1 MYRII
6 FFLFLISSS
15 VYAKD
20 PPKKFL
26 DDEYIFKFE
35 ENIKY
40 PYDTGFWG
48 PIETHTR
55 IHQNAWALR
64 YDNKITKTNEYSLRF
79 EKRLDDCGAED
90 CNRKEK
96 TFIGR
101 SELGFFDPITGEKIR
116 GHLGEYWYTW
126 SFYIDPA
133 SDGPKNMRDFVHIG
147 QFKMD
152 LEHEK
157 LTRSLLTT
165 QTIDEFN
172 VACPEMSFFFL
183 GVMMEFMWADQ
194 EFLYV
199 MVVII
204 KE

>member
-6 FFLFLISSS
+6 FFLFLISSI

-40 PYDTGFWG
+40 QYDTGFWG

-90 CNRKEK
+90 
-96 TFIGR
+96 
-101 SELGFFDPITGEKIR
+101 L
-116 GHLGEYWYTW
+116 
-126 SFYIDPA
+126 
-133 SDGPKNMRDFVHIG
+133 
-147 QFKMD
+147 
-152 LEHEK
+152 
-157 LTRSLLTT
+157 
-165 QTIDEFN
+165 
-172 VACPEMSFFFL
+172 
-183 GVMMEFMWADQ
+183 
-194 EFLYV
+194 
-199 MVVII
+199 
-204 KE
+204 